1 MLESIII
8 STLAGSIIC
17 TALLIFKNKLLSL
30 LGGKA
35 LYYISLIAMLVFILP
50 MNIGDISLPKVPVN
64 QTINVTGFEATVPDA
79 NTDTAPAQVVPQEAP
94 QEVQHNEM
102 PQPPNLVRR
111 SNPIT
116 MQEIL
121 LAVWLLGFIIS
132 MLFPL

>member
-17 TALLIFKNKLLSL
+17 TALLIFKNMLLSL

-35 LYYISLIAMLVFILP
+35 LYFISLITMLVFILP

-64 QTINVTGFEATVPDA
+64 QTINVTEFETTVPET
-79 NTDTAPAQVVPQEAP
+79 NTDTAPTQVVPQEAP
-94 QEVQHNEM
+94 QKVKHNVL
-102 PQPPNLVRR
+102 PQASNMVGR
-111 SNPIT
+111 SNPVT

-121 LAVWLLGFIIS
+121 LALWLSGFII
-132 MLFPL
+132 